1 MTAPELW
8 GRLMSQ
14 TITLYHPDFDG
25 DFSCRRQ
32 VVEGVAYQ
40 WQHGRSIDNLG
51 KSYANRSL
59 MGETAETKAL
69 LILPPEVEVALGDKV
84 IEGVGPEITERGQW
98 AALLPENTP
107 SLTVVRSIQPR
118 YWGGTLVFREVT
130 G

>member
-1 MTAPELW
+1 MKAPQLW

-14 TITLYHPDFDG
+14 TVTIYHPTFGG
-25 DFSCRRQ
+25 DFHCRRQ

-40 WQHGRSIDNLG
+40 WQYSRSVDNLG

-59 MGETAETKAL
+59 LGETAETSAL
-69 LILPPEVEVALGDKV
+69 LILPAEVEIALGDKV
-84 IEGVGPEITERGQW
+84 VEGEAPEITDVRQW

-107 SLTVVRSIQPR
+107 SLTVVRTIKPR
-118 YWGGTLVFREVT
+118 YWGNTLMFREVT